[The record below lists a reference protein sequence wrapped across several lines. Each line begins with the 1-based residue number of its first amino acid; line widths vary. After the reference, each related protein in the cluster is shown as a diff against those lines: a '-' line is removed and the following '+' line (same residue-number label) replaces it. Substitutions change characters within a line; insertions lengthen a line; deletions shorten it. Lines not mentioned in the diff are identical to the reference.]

1 MKFRYEKVQ
10 GLLTLVMGFSFYSV
24 EIKRLIS
31 ESLLLFLRHPK
42 LPREGACHEETV
54 MLEKKKNHFFRA

>member
-42 LPREGACHEETV
+42 LPREGACHEETDAG
-54 MLEKKKNHFFRA
+54 KKKKSLF